1 MLLAAFL
8 MRLRSNTDGPGLE
21 RRRTLIA
28 PDSLT
33 NPAGCQE
40 PCFRQGPGSGLLLGT
55 CSPQSVCTC
64 VETCQTGHLK

>member
-8 MRLRSNTDGPGLE
+8 MRLRSSTDGPGLE

-33 NPAGCQE
+33 NPARNPASVRVQAV
-40 PCFRQGPGSGLLLGT
+40 GSYWERALPSL
-55 CSPQSVCTC
+55 SARVW
-64 VETCQTGHLK
+64 KRARRAI